1 MGTGVGCVVGVEE
14 GGWGV
19 EAVWVACVNMPQ
31 YDSMCDDESSQ
42 VRAQERCAFN
52 KRFTNKRKKG
62 LSFLFRPVFG
72 GKKKKDFDARA

>member
-1 MGTGVGCVVGVEE
+1 MGVEE